1 MDAEGRFGVVLVT
14 AGSEAEAG
22 AIAQTL
28 VAEKL
33 AACVNIFPVQST
45 YRWQGEVQRDA
56 EWQLFIKT
64 DLQRFAE
71 LESRIRAL
79 HSYDVPEIIALPI
92 QAGSA
97 PYMAWL
103 AEQTTA

>member
-1 MDAEGRFGVVLVT
+1 MYASRYGLVLVT
-14 AGSEAEAG
+14 VGSEAEAK

-28 VAEKL
+28 VSERL
-33 AACVNIFPVQST
+33 AACVNLFPIQSI
-45 YRWQGEVQRDA
+45 YRWQGEVQQDT

-64 DLQRFAE
+64 DLHRFAE
-71 LESRIRAL
+71 LETRIRAL
-79 HSYDVPEIIALPI
+79 HSYEVPEIIALPI

-103 AEQTTA
+103 AEQTTP